1 MILMIL
7 INKHAAWQAT
17 TLWMGAMAI
26 LAGIVGWL
34 WLYTKLDEDEEHP
47 GRFTIFLSLSLLI
60 GGWLFLYLIFYG
72 IDCPNTIYI

>member
-17 TLWMGAMAI
+17 TFLMEAVAI
-26 LAGIVGWL
+26 IAGIVGWL
-34 WLYTKLDEDEEHP
+34 WIYTKLDEDEKHP

-60 GGWLFLYLIFYG
+60 GGWLVLYLIFNG
-72 IDCPNTIYI
+72 IDCSNSI